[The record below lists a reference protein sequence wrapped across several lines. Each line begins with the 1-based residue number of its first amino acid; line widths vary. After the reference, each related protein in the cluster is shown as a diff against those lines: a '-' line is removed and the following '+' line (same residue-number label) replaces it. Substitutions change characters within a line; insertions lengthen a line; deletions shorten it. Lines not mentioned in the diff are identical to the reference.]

1 MQRFSKAN
9 RKVLGVIGLVVV
21 VIGLAAW
28 SWQSTY
34 GGTEFGGVE
43 IGPDGA
49 AQVYNPHGQVVFE
62 GTEEEAEVF
71 IQEAQGG
78 FGVFLVPGLI
88 IGLGAA
94 LIVLAVAAPAKPN
107 RAEME

>member
-1 MQRFSKAN
+1 S
-9 RKVLGVIGLVVV
+9 
-21 VIGLAAW
+21 
-28 SWQSTY
+28 
-34 GGTEFGGVE
+34 
-43 IGPDGA
+43 
-49 AQVYNPHGQVVFE
+49 
-62 GTEEEAEVF
+62 EVF

>member
-1 MQRFSKAN
+1 MQRPSTAN
-9 RKVLGVIGLVVV
+9 RKALGVIGLVVI

-43 IGPDGA
+43 VSSDGA
-49 AQVYNPHGQVVFE
+49 AQVYDPDGQVVFE
-62 GTEEEAEVF
+62 GTEEEAAAF
-71 IQEAQGG
+71 IEEGQGG

-94 LIVLAVAAPAKPN
+94 LIILAVAASAKPKT
-107 RAEME
+107 AQVD